1 MGHSHPP
8 AGPRSVVVSGSSG
21 LLGTALI
28 PFLTAGGFHA
38 TRLVRRPPGPAE
50 IGWDPAQ
57 GKLDP
62 AHLEGVDAVIN
73 LGGESLAHWPWTEAY
88 KRRILESRT
97 RTTELLAGA
106 FTRMDRPPLVL
117 VSASAVGYYG
127 DRGDEILREES
138 KPGTGFLAEVAQAW
152 EAATEP
158 ARAAGTRV
166 VLARIGMVLSP
177 AGGGLPTML
186 LPFRLGLGGRLGSGR
201 QWMSW
206 IAMDDTVRAIH
217 HCLTE
222 VSLAGGVNLTSPH
235 PVTNQIFTETI
246 GRVLRRPTV
255 LRVPAFAVRLALGEM
270 GEQLLLAGQ
279 RALPG
284 RLQASGFQFSHPDLA
299 AALTSL
305 LGS

>member
-1 MGHSHPP
+1 MVQAHPP

-21 LLGTALI
+21 LLGSALI
-28 PFLTAGGFHA
+28 PLLTAGGFHA
-38 TRLVRRPPGPAE
+38 TRLVRHPPGPTE

-57 GKLDP
+57 GRLDP
-62 AHLEGVDAVIN
+62 GHLEGVDAVIN

-97 RTTELLAGA
+97 RTTELLAGTFA
-106 FTRMDRPPLVL
+106 RMDRPPLVL

-138 KPGTGFLAEVAQAW
+138 KPGTGFLADVAKAW

-166 VLARIGMVLSP
+166 VLARIGMVLSL
-177 AGGGLPTML
+177 AGGALPTML
-186 LPFRLGLGGRLGSGR
+186 LPFRLGLGGRLGNGR

-206 IAMDDTVRAIH
+206 IAMDDTLRAIH

-222 VSLAGGVNLTSPH
+222 VSLAGGVNLTAPH
-235 PVTNQIFTETI
+235 PVTNTVFTETI
-246 GRVLRRPTV
+246 GRVLRRPTA
-255 LRVPAFAVRLALGEM
+255 LPVPALAIRLFLGEM
-270 GEQLLLAGQ
+270 GQQLLLAGQ
-279 RALPG
+279 RVLPG
-284 RLQASGFQFSHPDLA
+284 RLEASGFRFSHPDLGP
-299 AALTSL
+299 ALASL